1 MTTPTRN
8 RSEDF
13 ARAGFVRAVAAMV
26 VVAVA
31 VVLLVIPRAA
41 GSQEDR
47 EHPVTGRL
55 LLSVDPEEPI
65 LRLRSRWVF
74 FPREQYPWDR
84 LGPEDDRLEIHPD
97 ILTAFVNF
105 GCHFEGWIE
114 WRYEETEI
122 EVMAD
127 GWVRR
132 RLQLRREDQGGFY
145 NNQLRFKCDLV
156 TRNRAVNRRLGAL
169 ATMGGA
175 PTSGFQFGISMAALQ
190 RALAAI
196 NTLDR
201 TEGSWGDYLY
211 RTFKSM
217 LTFNAMDE
225 NVHEVD
231 LYFSPDGGRL
241 EFEIDGQRTAIFE
254 H

>member
-1 MTTPTRN
+1 MTSRRQGPLL
-8 RSEDF
+8 
-13 ARAGFVRAVAAMV
+13 AALAAIAI
-26 VVAVA
+26 VAVA
-31 VVLLVIPRAA
+31 LLAAPRSAR
-41 GSQEDR
+41 SQENR

-65 LRLRSRWVF
+65 LRMRSRWVF

-97 ILTAFVNF
+97 ILTAYVNF

-114 WRYEETEI
+114 WRYEELEI
-122 EVMAD
+122 EVMDD

-132 RLQLRREDQGGFY
+132 RLELTREDQGGFY
-145 NNQLRFKCDLV
+145 NNDLKFKCELV
-156 TRNRAVNRRLGAL
+156 TKNRAVNRRLAAL

-175 PTSGFQFGISMAALQ
+175 PTSGFQFGISMGALMRALQ
-190 RALAAI
+190 AI

-211 RTFKSM
+211 QTFKSM

-225 NVHEVD
+225 NVHEID
-231 LYFSPDGGRL
+231 LYFSPDGDRL
-241 EFEIDGQRTAIFE
+241 EFEIEGERTAIFE
-254 H
+254 R